1 MRVSVIAKN
10 TTATPALKD
19 MVEKKLSKVKKY
31 FNPDV
36 EAKATLSVQKNK
48 QKVEVTIPFNGVIL
62 RAEEATDD
70 MYKSIDLV
78 VKKLERQIRK
88 QRTKL
93 SRKNN
98 ESLRFTQIDEVAFK
112 DDIDEIDEE
121 NGKVVKVKSFSIK
134 PMSVEEAIL
143 QMELVG
149 HNFFVFQEAEKNKI
163 NVIYKRKDG
172 DYGLLEP
179 DYI

>member
-19 MVEKKLSKVKKY
+19 MVEKKLSKVDRY
-31 FNPDV
+31 FNPEV

-48 QKVEVTIPFNGVIL
+48 QKVEITIPFNGIVL

-78 VKKLERQIRK
+78 VAKLERRIRK
-88 QRTKL
+88 QKTKL
-93 SRKNN
+93 SRRNN
-98 ESLRFTQIDEVAFK
+98 ESLRFKTFDEVAVE
-112 DDIDEIDEE
+112 DELIEE
-121 NGKVVKVKSFSIK
+121 NGKVVKTKKFGIK

-149 HNFFVFQEAEKNKI
+149 HNFFVFQDADENKI
-163 NVIYKRKDG
+163 AVVYKRKDG

-179 DYI
+179 DYV

>member
-19 MVEKKLSKVKKY
+19 MVEKKLSKVDRY
-31 FNPDV
+31 FNPEV

-48 QKVEVTIPFNGVIL
+48 QKVEITIPFNGIVL

-78 VKKLERQIRK
+78 VAKLERRIRK
-88 QRTKL
+88 QKTKL
-93 SRKNN
+93 SRRNN
-98 ESLRFTQIDEVAFK
+98 ESLRFKTFDEVAVE
-112 DDIDEIDEE
+112 DELIEE
-121 NGKVVKVKSFSIK
+121 NGKVVKTKKFGIK

-149 HNFFVFQEAEKNKI
+149 HNFFVFQDADENKI
-163 NVIYKRKDG
+163 AVVYKRKDG
-172 DYGLLEP
+172 DYCLLEP
-179 DYI
+179 DYV

>member
-19 MVEKKLSKVKKY
+19 MVEKKLSKVDRY
-31 FNPDV
+31 FNPEV

-48 QKVEVTIPFNGVIL
+48 QKVEITIPFNGIVL

-78 VKKLERQIRK
+78 IAKLERRIRK

-93 SRKNN
+93 SRRNH
-98 ESLRFTQIDEVAFK
+98 ESLRFQAVDEVAV
-112 DDIDEIDEE
+112 DDELIEE
-121 NGKVVKVKSFSIK
+121 NGKVVKTKKFGIK

-149 HNFFVFQEAEKNKI
+149 HNFFLFQDSEENKI
-163 NVIYKRKDG
+163 TVLYRRKDG

-179 DYI
+179 DYV

>member
-19 MVEKKLSKVKKY
+19 MVEKKLSKVDRY
-31 FNPDV
+31 FNPEV

-48 QKVEVTIPFNGVIL
+48 QTVEITIPFNGVVL

-78 VKKLERQIRK
+78 VTKLERRIRK
-88 QRTKL
+88 QKTKL
-93 SRKNN
+93 SRRNN
-98 ESLRFTQIDEVAFK
+98 ESLRFKTFDEVAVE
-112 DDIDEIDEE
+112 DELIEE
-121 NGKVVKVKSFSIK
+121 NGKVVKTKKFGIK

-149 HNFFVFQEAEKNKI
+149 HNFFVFQDADENKI
-163 NVIYKRKDG
+163 AVVYKRKDG

>member
-19 MVEKKLSKVKKY
+19 MVEKKLSKVDRY
-31 FNPDV
+31 FNPEV

-48 QKVEVTIPFNGVIL
+48 QKVEITIPFNGIVL

-78 VKKLERQIRK
+78 VAKLERRIRK
-88 QRTKL
+88 QKTKL
-93 SRKNN
+93 SRRNN
-98 ESLRFTQIDEVAFK
+98 ESLRFKTFDEVAVE
-112 DDIDEIDEE
+112 DELIEE
-121 NGKVVKVKSFSIK
+121 NGKVVKTKKFGIK

-143 QMELVG
+143 QMGLVG
-149 HNFFVFQEAEKNKI
+149 HNFFVFQDADENKI
-163 NVIYKRKDG
+163 AVVYKRKDG

-179 DYI
+179 DYV

>member
-19 MVEKKLSKVKKY
+19 MVEKKLSKVDRY
-31 FNPDV
+31 FNPEV

-48 QKVEVTIPFNGVIL
+48 QKVEITIPFNGIVL

-78 VKKLERQIRK
+78 VTKLERRIRK
-88 QRTKL
+88 QKTKL
-93 SRKNN
+93 SRRNN
-98 ESLRFTQIDEVAFK
+98 ESLRFPTVEEVAVE
-112 DDIDEIDEE
+112 DELIEE
-121 NGKVVKVKSFSIK
+121 NGKVVKTKKFGIK

-149 HNFFVFQEAEKNKI
+149 HNFFVFQDSDENKI
-163 NVIYKRKDG
+163 AVVYKRKDG

-179 DYI
+179 DYV

>member
-10 TTATPALKD
+10 TTVTPALKD
-19 MVEKKLSKVKKY
+19 IVEKKLSKVDRY
-31 FNPDV
+31 FNPEV
-36 EAKATLSVQKNK
+36 EAKATLSVQKSK
-48 QKVEVTIPFNGVIL
+48 QKVEITIPFNGIIL

-78 VKKLERQIRK
+78 VTKLERRIRRQK
-88 QRTKL
+88 TKL
-93 SRKNN
+93 SRRNN
-98 ESLRFTQIDEVAFK
+98 ESLRFQAVDEVAVE
-112 DDIDEIDEE
+112 DEIIEE
-121 NGKVVKVKSFSIK
+121 NGKVVRTKKFGIK

-149 HNFFVFQEAEKNKI
+149 HNFFVFQDSDENKI
-163 NVIYKRKDG
+163 AVVYKRKDG

-179 DYI
+179 DYA